1 MEIIKVLQKELK
13 EKIKESSNQ
22 NNEELEKHILD
33 LIKKMSNEYKKN
45 NFKLNMIYN
54 NIYD

>member
-13 EKIKESSNQ
+13 EKIKETLNQ